1 MCVGVR
7 EGCECVCVCVCV
19 CVCCMRESVGVCA
32 VVKADKEKLCV
43 GV

>member
-1 MCVGVR
+1 MC
-7 EGCECVCVCVCV
+7 GCMRVCVCVCVCV
-19 CVCCMRESVGVCA
+19 CVLYESVGVCA